1 MTPLRQDL
9 EVVAG
14 LIGHGSTVLDV
25 GCGDGTLLDHL
36 MRNRGVDGRGIELV
50 QEKVTACVARGLS
63 VVQGDA
69 EIDLADYPEGAFDYA
84 VLSHTL
90 QVTHDPKRMLSHL
103 VRIGRHAVVSFTNY
117 GHWRF
122 RLDLLLKGRMPA
134 VSAEGDNWYD
144 TPNIRLCTIRDFG
157 DLCRELGLDVERALS
172 LSRAGAVRQLGGIGA
187 GVNRRCVEAIFLLSR
202 R

>member
-14 LIGHGSTVLDV
+14 LIDHGSTVLDV
-25 GCGDGTLLDHL
+25 GCGDGALLDHL
-36 MRNRGVDGRGIELV
+36 MRHRGVDGRGIELV

-63 VVQGDA
+63 VVQGNA
-69 EIDLADYPEGAFDYA
+69 EIDLADYPESAFDYA

-90 QVTHDPKRMLSHL
+90 QVTHDPKRVLSHL

-157 DLCRELGLDVERALS
+157 DLCRQLGLEVERALS
-172 LSRAGAVRQLGGIGA
+172 LSRAGAVRELDGVGA